1 MLRLRALSENGCSRA
16 VEAGAQ
22 DRTGDK
28 DQAQEGQSCEELL
41 GCDKRFINITGGMTS
56 PLTPTNSFKLFRIRL
71 IGFSERC
78 PKKVITF
85 LRGVIVSC

>member
-1 MLRLRALSENGCSRA
+1 MLRLRALCENGCSWA

-28 DQAQEGQSCEELL
+28 DQAQEGQSCEELV
-41 GCDKRFINITGGMTS
+41 GCDKRLINITGGMPS
-56 PLTPTNSFKLFRIRL
+56 PLTPIDSFNLFRIRL
-71 IGFSERC
+71 TGFSERC
-78 PKKVITF
+78 PKIVITF